1 MRAPAAPFPFSAVVG
16 QDEVRLALLVAS
28 VDRAIGG
35 VLLRGDKGTAKTTLA
50 RGLAALLPE
59 GAPFVELPIGASED
73 RVTGSIDLRAA
84 LGGGVTRFEPGL
96 LHAAD
101 GGVLYVDEVNLLPDH
116 LVDVLLDV
124 SATGVN
130 RVERE
135 GISHVHPSRFILLG
149 SMNPEEGE
157 LRPQLLDRF
166 GLSVIVTTPSGAPIR
181 AEAVRRRLAY
191 EADPGGFAARFAAE
205 EAELRRQIATCVRA
219 AVPDELLVKISE
231 LCEALGAEGLR
242 GDIVCARA
250 ASALAGLEGRSVTA
264 ESDVERVAAMVLG
277 HRRRR
282 SPFEEPGIAD
292 AELDDA
298 LRSVFGGGA
307 GPRSSTGPEQPG
319 TDPSGSPS
327 GAPSGSDSSGDGLR
341 GAGPAEEVGSP
352 EEALRGTEGPVSAG
366 ERSRDTEGPAS
377 AGERS
382 RDTQGPASAGERSQS
397 LGQGTPDVN
406 ALGRELLAGR
416 RREGSTR
423 LAAGEPAGRSGSRLG
438 RRGRIIGARVAESPP
453 GEVALVAT
461 VSAARRRQRRQDGD
475 PGDLEVL
482 AEDIREPVAE
492 EKVGRLLVLAVD
504 TSGSMGARQR
514 AEAARRT
521 VLAVLL
527 DAYQRRDRVG
537 VVTFGGQ
544 GAAVAL
550 APTGSIEVAR
560 ARLAD
565 MPTGGR
571 TPLAEGILLAHDL
584 ATRSRRVPAGHPLL
598 AVVSDGHA
606 TEGPDGRDPFEAAL
620 EAAGQVRLRGTPA
633 VVFDAETG
641 PRRLGLARELA
652 EAMGARHLPI
662 DALGP
667 EALSS

>member
-1 MRAPAAPFPFSAVVG
+1 MTVSRTTPVGAPCWIDLTSSDA
-16 QDEVRLALLVAS
+16 
-28 VDRAIGG
+28 DRA
-35 VLLRGDKGTAKTTLA
+35 RTFYC
-50 RGLAALLPE
+50 GLFGWEAEQP
-59 GAPFVELPIGASED
+59 
-73 RVTGSIDLRAA
+73 
-84 LGGGVTRFEPGL
+84 
-96 LHAAD
+96 
-101 GGVLYVDEVNLLPDH
+101 DE
-116 LVDVLLDV
+116 
-124 SATGVN
+124 
-130 RVERE
+130 
-135 GISHVHPSRFILLG
+135 
-149 SMNPEEGE
+149 
-157 LRPQLLDRF
+157 RF
-166 GLSVIVTTPSGAPIR
+166 G
-181 AEAVRRRLAY
+181 
-191 EADPGGFAARFAAE
+191 
-205 EAELRRQIATCVRA
+205 
-219 AVPDELLVKISE
+219 
-231 LCEALGAEGLR
+231 
-242 GDIVCARA
+242 
-250 ASALAGLEGRSVTA
+250 
-264 ESDVERVAAMVLG
+264 
-277 HRRRR
+277 
-282 SPFEEPGIAD
+282 
-292 AELDDA
+292 
-298 LRSVFGGGA
+298 
-307 GPRSSTGPEQPG
+307 
-319 TDPSGSPS
+319 
-327 GAPSGSDSSGDGLR
+327 GSDLSGL
-341 GAGPAEEVGSP
+341 
-352 EEALRGTEGPVSAG
+352 
-366 ERSRDTEGPAS
+366 
-377 AGERS
+377 
-382 RDTQGPASAGERSQS
+382 
-397 LGQGTPDVN
+397 
-406 ALGRELLAGR
+406 
-416 RREGSTR
+416 
-423 LAAGEPAGRSGSRLG
+423 
-438 RRGRIIGARVAESPP
+438 
-453 GEVALVAT
+453 
-461 VSAARRRQRRQDGD
+461 
-475 PGDLEVL
+475 LEVL